1 MLRGMAEPPD
11 PLPADPAELVRI
23 IRDLE
28 ARNAD
33 LQAEVKT
40 LKALI
45 FGARSER
52 AAVIDP
58 DQGVLDLGDLAVEA
72 IPAANDN
79 ADRTSGKPRPH
90 PRRPASGIQCPCYP
104 PTPWAGSVHS
114 QAPRNASRSGNTR
127 ETWLVYYLYI
137 RRSPRRRRCRIAGTA
152 RSAGERPAVL
162 PPPAHRPAR
171 FRDGFGREENSR

>member
-33 LQAEVKT
+33 LQAQVKT

-45 FGARSER
+45 LGAKSER
-52 AAVIDP
+52 TAVIDP

-72 IPAANDN
+72 APAANDN
-79 ADRTSGKPRPH
+79 ADRTSH
-90 PRRPASGIQCPCYP
+90 CIA
-104 PTPWAGSVHS
+104 
-114 QAPRNASRSGNTR
+114 RNAPQDLSLPQLTCSPTADSRGSKH
-127 ETWLVYYLYI
+127 E
-137 RRSPRRRRCRIAGTA
+137 AGKYGDTQ
-152 RSAGERPAVL
+152 
-162 PPPAHRPAR
+162 
-171 FRDGFGREENSR
+171 